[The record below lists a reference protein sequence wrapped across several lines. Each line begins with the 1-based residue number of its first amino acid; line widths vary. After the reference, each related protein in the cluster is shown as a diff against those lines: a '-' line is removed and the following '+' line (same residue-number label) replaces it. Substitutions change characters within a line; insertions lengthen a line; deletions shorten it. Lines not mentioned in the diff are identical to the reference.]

1 MPPKEFT
8 DHLVELLKG
17 LNLQSDI
24 TSIEHDITLDLW
36 DFAGQHLYYASYPVF
51 LSTRAVYM
59 LVYDLS
65 KGLQETA
72 QPCFRQGIW
81 EVHLTNPNK
90 ETNMEHL
97 LSWLVSISNMHIL
110 QPEVNE
116 GKTSVDD
123 LPYVRPPVFIVGTH
137 ADKPH
142 QDIKDIESQIQ
153 REIFGK
159 DFACHVIRP
168 FFSVDNTQG
177 SSDERVVALQRRLF
191 EVLRQEPYMGEEIPV
206 R

>member
-1 MPPKEFT
+1 
-8 DHLVELLKG
+8 
-17 LNLQSDI
+17 
-24 TSIEHDITLDLW
+24 
-36 DFAGQHLYYASYPVF
+36 
-51 LSTRAVYM
+51 
-59 LVYDLS
+59 
-65 KGLQETA
+65 
-72 QPCFRQGIW
+72 
-81 EVHLTNPNK
+81 
-90 ETNMEHL
+90 MEHL
-97 LSWLVSISNMHIL
+97 LSWLVSISNMHLL

-116 GKTSVDD
+116 GKN

-142 QDIKDIESQIQ
+142 QDIKEIESQIQ

>member
-17 LNLQSDI
+17 LNLQSDT

-51 LSTRAVYM
+51 LSTRAVYI

-116 GKTSVDD
+116 GKN

-142 QDIKDIESQIQ
+142 QDIKEIESQIQ

-191 EVLRQEPYMGEEIPV
+191 EVLKQEPYMGEEIPV

>member
-17 LNLQSDI
+17 LNLQSDV
-24 TSIEHDITLDLW
+24 TSIENDITLDLW

-51 LSTRAVYM
+51 LSTRAVYI

-116 GKTSVDD
+116 GKN

-142 QDIKDIESQIQ
+142 QDVNDIELQIQ
-153 REIFGK
+153 GEIVGK
-159 DFACHVIRP
+159 DFDCHVIRP

-177 SSDERVVALQRRLF
+177 SSDEGVIALQKRLI
-191 EVLRQEPYMGEEIPV
+191 EVLGQEPYMGEERPV

>member
-17 LNLQSDI
+17 LNLQSDA
-24 TSIEHDITLDLW
+24 TSSEHDITLDLW

-97 LSWLVSISNMHIL
+97 LSWLVSISNMHLL

-116 GKTSVDD
+116 GKN

-142 QDIKDIESQIQ
+142 QDVKDIELQIQ

-159 DFACHVIRP
+159 DFAAHVIRP

-177 SSDERVVALQRRLF
+177 SSDERVVALQKRLL